1 MSRCQKDKHALKCRD
16 EKCNK
21 YGRCDKSQEHKEH
34 KEHKEQQEH
43 KEHKEHKQRFSFKN
57 VLKRFNEFY
66 SFSAMKMAFLGAN
79 SPSPNAPDGYLSLYA
94 LNYPCVTNEKTSYKS
109 WCADANN
116 IIYNLSVP
124 NSSGI
129 TKYRLV
135 SLLADSAPT
144 AYTTLTANCCNQV
157 EGDQCYSILTNNY
170 RAINYILNETNRY
183 VATLNPVNSE
193 IQVAMWNLL
202 HNEDLTDLQSYIFPD
217 ADLSIVRIIVD
228 TSLAAQ
234 NKSNM
239 SYGVNSGKGDKII
252 AGNKIVGLLGFPDRV
267 KDDDGVEKCYQVILL
282 PVKLSDFQN
291 TYDKCQQS
299 QQSQDCQECQ
309 ECQECL

>member
-1 MSRCQKDKHALKCRD
+1 MSRCQKDKHSLKCRD

-21 YGRCDKSQEHKEH
+21 YGRCDRSQEHKEH
-34 KEHKEQQEH
+34 KEHKE
-43 KEHKEHKQRFSFKN
+43 QRFSFKN

-79 SPSPNAPDGYLSLYA
+79 SPSPKAADGYLSLYA

-116 IIYNLSVP
+116 ILYSLSVP
-124 NSSGI
+124 NSSAI

-144 AYTTLTANCCNQV
+144 AYTTLTANCCNEV
-157 EGDQCYSILTNNY
+157 EGDQCYPILTNNY

-183 VATLNPVNSE
+183 VATLNPVNNE

-202 HNEDLTDLQSYIFPD
+202 HNENLTDLQSYIFLD
-217 ADLSIVRIIVD
+217 ADLAIVRIIVD

-234 NKSNM
+234 NNSNM
-239 SYGVNSGKGDKII
+239 CYGVNSGKGDKII

-267 KDDDGVEKCYQVILL
+267 KDADGVEKCYQVILL
-282 PVKLSDFQN
+282 PVKLSDFQH
-291 TYDKCQQS
+291 TFDKCQQY
-299 QQSQDCQECQ
+299 QDCQECQ
-309 ECQECL
+309 EC